1 MRRHGQNRGG
11 SLYLSVIAVSYLLTG
26 ISQMYLCILKNSGR
40 AAKSSMISATS
51 VVVNIFINAVLIYG
65 LFGMPRMEI
74 VGAVLRLYFHVVYYG
89 PVGPYRCVC
98 AETSG
103 ARSLLYHQSG

>member
-1 MRRHGQNRGG
+1 
-11 SLYLSVIAVSYLLTG
+11 
-26 ISQMYLCILKNSGR
+26 MYLCILKNSGR

-74 VGAVLRLYFHVVYYG
+74 AGAALVTVTAVSLKLH
-89 PVGPYRCVC
+89 
-98 AETSG
+98 G
-103 ARSLLYHQSG
+103 AFWKLWEKIR